1 VGTAPSSR
9 NVEPAYGRK
18 QRLYIRDNGS
28 GYGSTAPSSP
38 IIYWSEFE
46 NPEEE
51 PFTVPIDEASP
62 LIPWFRT
69 RKQQQRDIERQ
80 EVYDETS
87 FFSRTMRKI
96 RGVVESEMK
105 TSADGLTTL
114 FYEKRGDYDDE
125 EEDEYNSE
133 DSSEISPVETT
144 ARRLSAPPHE
154 QPQTEQTGISREELL
169 NRGYSLCVVG
179 CTMLLAVF
187 GVVGLVLNGEAT
199 GIAFVLVGSLI
210 SLTLEIVSL
219 VRFIMYHPLPKFSA
233 EADCVKARWTFR
245 SRMDWVAGGCF
256 GRRGIHSAR
265 CLGGRGL
272 VSGVSVVH

>member
-1 VGTAPSSR
+1 MPLLQKDIRKLQPPLPSTVRRRESASPFVTTDSKTSSSQEALASAGTAPSSR

-38 IIYWSEFE
+38 IIYWSELE

-69 RKQQQRDIERQ
+69 RKQQRDIERQ

-87 FFSRTMRKI
+87 FLSRAMRKI

-144 ARRLSAPPHE
+144 ARRRLSAPPHE
-154 QPQTEQTGISREELL
+154 QAYTEQTGISRAELL

-219 VRFIMYHPLPKFSA
+219 VRFIMYHPLPQIP
-233 EADCVKARWTFR
+233 
-245 SRMDWVAGGCF
+245 
-256 GRRGIHSAR
+256 RRN
-265 CLGGRGL
+265 
-272 VSGVSVVH
+272 

>member
-1 VGTAPSSR
+1 MLLLQKDIRKLQPPLPSTVRRRESASPFVTTDSKTSSSQEALASADTKPSSR
-9 NVEPAYGRK
+9 NLESVSK
-18 QRLYIRDNGS
+18 QRQAPRDNGS
-28 GYGSTAPSSP
+28 SYGSTAPSSP

-87 FFSRTMRKI
+87 FLSRAMRKI

-125 EEDEYNSE
+125 EENEYNSE

-144 ARRLSAPPHE
+144 ARRLLSAPPPE
-154 QPQTEQTGISREELL
+154 QAQTEQTGISRAELL

-179 CTMLLAVF
+179 CTILMAVF

-219 VRFIMYHPLPKFSA
+219 VRF
-233 EADCVKARWTFR
+233 
-245 SRMDWVAGGCF
+245 
-256 GRRGIHSAR
+256 
-265 CLGGRGL
+265 
-272 VSGVSVVH
+272 